1 MNSHSGSVLFN
12 LKQNV
17 VNTVFSVFP
26 WLKME
31 YLLAAVFFLLAFV
44 FLWSRRLIR
53 VLLVRIA
60 MFDRKVTRAER
71 IMISLSSWISYFFFL
86 IFLNLAVVQVGLPV
100 RIMKFLNILF
110 FILYVFIATFISIR
124 LTDLLLEKFSERV
137 KKKVSIREAPLV
149 DTYYSMISK
158 VVNVFIVLVALIAV
172 LDRLGFNVTSL
183 VTSLGVGSLAVGLA
197 AQDTIKNFI
206 SGIML
211 VTDRQFRIGDRV
223 YIKDI
228 NVEGYVYDI
237 GLRTTR
243 ILTIS
248 GNNLITVPNSKLT
261 EGVIENSLYPDPRV
275 KDFVEVGVAYGSD
288 IEKVKE
294 LLLKATEGI
303 KGILKDPKPSVFFTS
318 FGDSAL
324 VFKLIYYVER
334 KDVAFE
340 VKSELHER
348 ISKLFRDNGI
358 EIPFPQSDLWF
369 RNSLKVELKGAVQRK
384 DEEFQK

>member
-1 MNSHSGSVLFN
+1 MALHSENTLVA

-17 VNTVFSVFP
+17 VHTISTAFP
-26 WLKME
+26 WVRVE
-31 YLLAAVFFLLAFV
+31 YVLAFI
-44 FLWSRRLIR
+44 FLILAFLSLWSKRFIKALILR
-53 VLLVRIA
+53 VAL
-60 MFDRKVTRAER
+60 FDKKITKAEK
-71 IMISLSSWISYFFFL
+71 IMISLSSWISYFLFL
-86 IFLNLAVVQVGLPV
+86 LFLNLAVIQLNFPSK
-100 RIMKFLNILF
+100 IMEILNTLF
-110 FILYVFIATFISIR
+110 FILYVFIATFILVRIS
-124 LTDLLLEKFSERV
+124 DLFLEKFSERV
-137 KKKVSIREAPLV
+137 KRKVSVSEAPLI

-158 VVNVFIVLVALIAV
+158 IVNVFIVFIALIAV

-197 AQDTIKNFI
+197 AKDTIKNFI

-228 NVEGYVYDI
+228 DVEGYVYDI

-261 EGVIENSLYPDPRV
+261 EGVIENSLYPDPKV
-275 KDFVEVGVAYGSD
+275 KDFVEVGVSYGSD

-303 KGILKDPKPSVFFTS
+303 EGILDNPPPSVYFTN
-318 FGDSAL
+318 FGNSAL
-324 VFKLIYYVER
+324 IFKLIYYVER
-334 KDVAFE
+334 KDIAFGI
-340 VKSELHER
+340 KSLLHER
-348 ISKLFRDNGI
+348 INRLFRENGI
-358 EIPFPQSDLWF
+358 EIPYPQNDLWF
-369 RNSLKVELKGAVQRK
+369 RNPLRVELDGSLQRK
-384 DEEFQK
+384 DEEL